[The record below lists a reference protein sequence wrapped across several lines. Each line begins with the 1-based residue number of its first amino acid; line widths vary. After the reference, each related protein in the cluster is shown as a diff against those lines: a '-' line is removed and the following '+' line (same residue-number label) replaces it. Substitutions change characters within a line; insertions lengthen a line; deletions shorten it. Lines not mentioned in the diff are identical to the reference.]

1 MEPCLHL
8 CRDLVHADYQVPEHL
23 RHEWDCTPRQTHCH
37 GYLRYAPPRQTKTP
51 DAQYLIMSG
60 KKAINALVM
69 DPVLAVDSHGKNYL

>member
-1 MEPCLHL
+1 MGLYAL
-8 CRDLVHADYQVPEHL
+8 ANSL
-23 RHEWDCTPRQTHCH
+23 PR
-37 GYLRYAPPRQTKTP
+37 LSAIRPPRQTKTP